1 MLNRLSDITA
11 KKRGEQCPPLQKFQL
26 TKYRLHIVVAVSF
39 MHVMATM
46 LTMAAPVSTAM
57 ATSLP
62 AMHVIVVSF
71 HGRAAVRVLRRRT
84 FNCQPAQTDCGHERQ
99 NEEKP
104 FHIFAPENIVIG
116 VGGIAAIYS
125 QRE

>member
-1 MLNRLSDITA
+1 
-11 KKRGEQCPPLQKFQL
+11 
-26 TKYRLHIVVAVSF
+26 
-39 MHVMATM
+39 MHVMAAM
-46 LTMAAPVSTAM
+46 PTMAAPVSPAI

-62 AMHVIVVSF
+62 SMHVIVVSF
-71 HGRAAVRVLRRRT
+71 HGRAAVRVLCGCR

-104 FHIFAPENIVIG
+104 FHIFAPQNIVIG